1 MALVVVVSAS
11 FFTNTI
17 ALGIFGFFTE
27 NQMQNFLDFFM

>member
-17 ALGIFGFFTE
+17 ALGIFGFFAE
-27 NQMQNFLDFFM
+27 NQSRDFWDFVI